1 MSEQCEQWNNSDL
14 TMLLHCGERYRRRR
28 IESEV
33 VPSTLP
39 QTRGTIVHRVTGE
52 ANRRQWASIA
62 TKGVPLAVPMP
73 GEEAAD
79 MVATLFDEQVEFTL
93 TAEERANLGAARGAT
108 KDAAV
113 GMART
118 YVVKHAPT
126 LYPVAVEEKII
137 IQPAGTDILVHGT
150 PDLVCLERDDS
161 TIYPP
166 GEAPIVRVIRDTKTA
181 MKAPATGV
189 AHASQQLTFY
199 GMLDAART
207 GQGLPAKYKLDFTV
221 HTPKWHTSTITT
233 LSTTRTPA
241 DVAALAH
248 RLNTAIAAV
257 RAGVFLPA
265 APGSW
270 HCSAKWCE
278 FHSSCKFVNHT
289 EA

>member
-1 MSEQCEQWNNSDL
+1 MSEQWNNSDL
-14 TMLLHCGERYRRRR
+14 TALLNCGERYRRRR
-28 IESEV
+28 IEGEV

-39 QTRGTIVHRVTGE
+39 QTRGHVVHRVAGE
-52 ANRRQWASIA
+52 ANRRQWASIH
-62 TKGVPLAVPMP
+62 TQHMPLAVPMP
-73 GEEAAD
+73 ADEAAD
-79 MVATLFDEQVEFTL
+79 MASSLFDEQVDFSL
-93 TAEERANLGAARGAT
+93 TAEERANPDAAKGAT
-108 KDAAV
+108 KDAAI

-118 YVVKHAPT
+118 YVTKHAPT
-126 LYPVAVEEKII
+126 LYPVAVEETIVV
-137 IQPAGTDILVHGT
+137 QPAGTDILVHGT

-181 MKAPATGV
+181 MKAPAAGM
-189 AHASQQLTFY
+189 AHGSQQLTFY

-207 GQGLPAKYKLDFTV
+207 GQGLPGRYKLDFV
-221 HTPKWHTSTITT
+221 VSTPKWKTTSIHT

-241 DVAALAH
+241 DVEALAN
-248 RLNTAIAAV
+248 RLNAAIAAV

-289 EA
+289 EV